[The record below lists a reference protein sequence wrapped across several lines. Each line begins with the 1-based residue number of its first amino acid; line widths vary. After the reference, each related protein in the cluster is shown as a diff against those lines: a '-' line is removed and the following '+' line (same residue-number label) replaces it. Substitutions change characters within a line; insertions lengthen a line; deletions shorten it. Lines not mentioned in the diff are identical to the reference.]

1 MIFGDAARAGHSR
14 PPFIFG
20 TRTGL
25 AVGLFSRPGRGVSP
39 SRRRPWDSR
48 SLRSVAPRP
57 RVSRRLVGA
66 LAPTCRFATA
76 PAASFIVAGPARNLG
91 RRHERG
97 AAAPGVWPRGR
108 SRAVVPVG
116 PARAFV
122 HRAKTGR
129 RPGLPWAFRPLP
141 GFRRRPPHLASKAST
156 ARGLLARLG
165 DPPAVSGR
173 RFARA
178 LRRVRGRRLIGPPV
192 LPTDRHP
199 A

>member
-66 LAPTCRFATA
+66 LAPTCRFAT
-76 PAASFIVAGPARNLG
+76 
-91 RRHERG
+91 
-97 AAAPGVWPRGR
+97 AAPGVWPRGR

-192 LPTDRHP
+192 LPADRHP